1 MTAFLEHQLNQF
13 CDHGITL
20 VIEHDSSD
28 EMPHGVLKS
37 LPNRIYPTWDHSFVE
52 WTTQNQGQLDSTK
65 SY

>member
-1 MTAFLEHQLNQF
+1 MTAVLEHQLNQF

-37 LPNRIYPTWDHSFVE
+37 LPNQI
-52 WTTQNQGQLDSTK
+52 
-65 SY
+65 